1 MERVIQLISLYDMV
15 ERLLAKGAIVSTYG
29 CEGDFDDWD
38 GDVLSDFMEYIYTYY
53 SETQMDDWLEAFY
66 QVLCW
71 QFQSMHEGVYT
82 YYENF
87 YGTSSYPEIVRSA
100 GYLQQKAYFEIY
112 EQFHRGIAECEQY
125 EYPDEM
131 MDVAKEIDEWINRHT
146 KEVWDFCVDVLM
158 KHKQEWLE
166 KVERANER

>member
-71 QFQSMHEGVYT
+71 QFQSMHEGVFT
-82 YYENF
+82 
-87 YGTSSYPEIVRSA
+87 
-100 GYLQQKAYFEIY
+100 
-112 EQFHRGIAECEQY
+112 
-125 EYPDEM
+125 
-131 MDVAKEIDEWINRHT
+131 AKS
-146 KEVWDFCVDVLM
+146 VF
-158 KHKQEWLE
+158 
-166 KVERANER
+166 